1 MNADNHTPRQ
11 RPPPDLGGR
20 DAAVAALTE
29 DQRRFATENHN
40 LIFAFLRDEQWDAG
54 EYYDIAA
61 LGFLRA
67 VLRYFS
73 DARLKKYGFS
83 TIAWRNM
90 HKSVASYLN
99 AEAHRRESEE
109 RYMEL
114 RGGADGD
121 PYEEMEYNL
130 ILRDLLAESG
140 ERQCEMAALRLQG
153 YSVAEIAAKSGMS
166 AYRVRKLLKE
176 LFQVYLKLYRDD
188 EKKSDGSAHGERYP
202 AAPSVT

>member
-1 MNADNHTPRQ
+1 MSADNHTPRQ
-11 RPPPDLGGR
+11 RPPPNLRER

-29 DQRRFATENHN
+29 EQRRFATENHN

-114 RGGADGD
+114 RGGVDGD

-176 LFQVYLKLYRDD
+176 LFQVYLKLYRED

>member
-1 MNADNHTPRQ
+1 MSADNHTPRQ
-11 RPPPDLGGR
+11 RPPPNLRER

-29 DQRRFATENHN
+29 EQRRFATENHN
-40 LIFAFLRDEQWDAG
+40 LIYAFLRDEQWDAS

-90 HKSVASYLN
+90 YKSVKSHLS

-114 RGGADGD
+114 RGAEEGD

-130 ILRDLLAESG
+130 ILRDLLAQSS
-140 ERQCEMAALRLQG
+140 ERQGEMAALRLQG

-176 LFQVYLKLYRDD
+176 LFQAYLSLYRTD
-188 EKKSDGSAHGERYP
+188 EKKSEDGAHGERYP
-202 AAPSVT
+202 AAPSAT